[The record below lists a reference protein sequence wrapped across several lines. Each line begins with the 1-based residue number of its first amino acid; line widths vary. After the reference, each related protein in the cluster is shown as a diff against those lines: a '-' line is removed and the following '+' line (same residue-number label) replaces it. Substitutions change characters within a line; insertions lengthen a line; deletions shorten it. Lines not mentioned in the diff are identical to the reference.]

1 MNLESFIKKDLER
14 YSEQDVQMFEF
25 YKKAINE
32 EIGKDPVDKFN
43 DLFEGLTK
51 TGTIKLIDLIVTG
64 YVYNLYKGDNVVKM
78 SETEHLV
85 IMQIMSLLDKITDK
99 YEQLKLKAYVFALAN
114 SAEIVK

>member
-14 YSEQDVQMFEF
+14 YTEQDVQMFEF

-51 TGTIKLIDLIVTG
+51 TGTIKLIDLVVTG
-64 YVYNLYKGDNVVKM
+64 YVYNLYKGNKEIKV

-85 IMQIMSLLDKITDK
+85 MIQMMNLLDKITDEF
-99 YEQLKLKAYVFALAN
+99 EQLKLKAYLFALVN
-114 SAEIVK
+114 SAKVVK

>member
-1 MNLESFIKKDLER
+1 MNLESFIMKDLER

-51 TGTIKLIDLIVTG
+51 TGTIKLIDLVVTG
-64 YVYNLYKGDNVVKM
+64 YVYNLYKGNNAIKM

-85 IMQIMSLLDKITDK
+85 IMQIMNLLDKITDK

-114 SAEIVK
+114 SAEIIR